1 MNADQAGAR
10 KLHGT
15 FLLILAVAISILFFR
30 MIQDF
35 VVTVLLAAIFAALI
49 HPFYTRM
56 VGWLRGR
63 RTLAATVTVVLILL
77 CVVVPAFI
85 FLGLVTGQAVEI
97 GKLAA
102 PWVKEHLENPG
113 AIDRL
118 FEKLP
123 FAEHLAPYKS
133 QILDKIGELAQ
144 KLAQIV
150 GGSLARAT
158 EGTARFFLLLFVFFY
173 AMFQF
178 LLAGPELPVR
188 IFRYVPLSENEKHRT
203 LRTFTTVTQATLF
216 GAVVIGMIQAGLAG
230 VAFAVVGIHGALFW
244 TAIMVVM
251 SFVPGIGTALIWVP
265 AAIVLALEGRFM
277 AAIGLLL
284 WCAILVG
291 TIDNF
296 LRPRLVGS
304 KAELP
309 SLMVLLGTLGGL
321 FYFGPVGL
329 ILGPVV
335 AALFLTFWDQ
345 YAASL
350 GDEPKQPTLPV
361 DSPPGGTGAAPAG
374 R

>member
-1 MNADQAGAR
+1 MRADDAGAR
-10 KLHGT
+10 KLHVT
-15 FLLILAVAISILFFR
+15 FLFILALAVSLLFFR

-35 VVTVLLAAIFAALI
+35 VVTVLLAAIFAALTY
-49 HPFYTRM
+49 PFYSR
-56 VGWLRGR
+56 VVAWFRGR
-63 RTLAATVTVVLILL
+63 RALAATVTVVLLLL
-77 CVVVPAFI
+77 CVVIPALI
-85 FLGLVTGQAVEI
+85 FLGFVAGEAVAI
-97 GKLAA
+97 GKSAL
-102 PWVKEHLENPG
+102 PWVKQHVENPG

-123 FAEHLAPYKS
+123 LADHLAPYKS
-133 QILDKIGELAQ
+133 QILEKAGEVAQ
-144 KLAQIV
+144 KLGQIV
-150 GGSLARAT
+150 GSTLASAT
-158 EGTARFFLLLFVFFY
+158 EETARLFLFLFVFFY

-178 LLAGPELPVR
+178 LLAGPELPAR
-188 IFRYVPLSENEKHRT
+188 IFRYVPLSEDEKHRT
-203 LRTFTTVTQATLF
+203 LTTFTTVTQATLS
-216 GAVVIGMIQAGLAG
+216 GAVVVGMIQAGLAG

-251 SFVPGIGTALIWVP
+251 SFIPGIGTAIIWFP
-265 AAIVLALEGRFM
+265 AAIVLAMEGRFM

-304 KAELP
+304 RAKLP

-321 FYFGPVGL
+321 FYFGPIGL

-335 AALFLTFWDQ
+335 AALFLTVWEQF
-345 YAASL
+345 AESL
-350 GDEPKQPTLPV
+350 GDELTQPRPPV
-361 DSPPGGTGAAPAG
+361 ASRPDGSGAAPTG